1 MRRIFR
7 QTALDRLS
15 SPEQLEQLMQVVNPQ
30 HWLALAT
37 CGALV
42 GLALLWGMW
51 GRLPT
56 TVTGR
61 GVLIHPRK
69 VTDFQAPASGR
80 LATLAVQVGDVVQYG
95 DVLGTL
101 DQAEIRQQL
110 HEDRAKLREILAQDE
125 AKSALQAQQTTLQ
138 RQQTT
143 LEAHA
148 IRQQRDDTQKRLR
161 DAQAKDPLL
170 KQRLENRVRLET
182 LGLLP
187 KISNERLQAEQ
198 VYLENQDT
206 MADLQT
212 RLTQLDS
219 DLKKLDSQ
227 AKQVTL
233 HTLEASTA
241 RKNVIQALRSQI
253 ALREVQLAAQ
263 GQIVSQYHGRILE
276 LTVHVG
282 QVIQTGHRLGSL
294 EVEDADSTLVGLT
307 YFPIKAGKKVQAGM
321 TIQVA
326 PDMVERARF
335 GSLLGTVT
343 SVSAF
348 PVTKEGV
355 ARLVGNAD
363 FVDVL
368 VGQGPVIEVVASLA
382 RDPATLSGYQ
392 WSSSTG
398 PALPLTPGTTMTGR
412 VAVEQRAPITYL
424 LPLLRDVSGLY

>member
-1 MRRIFR
+1 
-7 QTALDRLS
+7 
-15 SPEQLEQLMQVVNPQ
+15 
-30 HWLALAT
+30 
-37 CGALV
+37 
-42 GLALLWGMW
+42 
-51 GRLPT
+51 
-56 TVTGR
+56 
-61 GVLIHPRK
+61 
-69 VTDFQAPASGR
+69 
-80 LATLAVQVGDVVQYG
+80 
-95 DVLGTL
+95 
-101 DQAEIRQQL
+101 
-110 HEDRAKLREILAQDE
+110 
-125 AKSALQAQQTTLQ
+125 
-138 RQQTT
+138 
-143 LEAHA
+143 
-148 IRQQRDDTQKRLR
+148 
-161 DAQAKDPLL
+161 
-170 KQRLENRVRLET
+170 
-182 LGLLP
+182 LP

-198 VYLENQDT
+198 AYLENQDT
-206 MADLQT
+206 MAELQT

-326 PDMVERARF
+326 PDMVERERF